1 MTTNAKNLVLA
12 AAAAGGMFLI
22 LKSYAA
28 RPKTSTAFLNPQSFN
43 LSGGSIGVFGGAG
56 ITQEQAAANATA
68 DYNNQFISPWTTG
81 YGVMR

>member
-1 MTTNAKNLVLA
+1 MTNAKNLVLA

-22 LKSYAA
+22 LKNYAA
-28 RPKTSTAFLNPQSFN
+28 RPKASTAFLNPQAFSLN
-43 LSGGSIGVFGGAG
+43 SSIGVFGGAG
-56 ITQEQAAANATA
+56 VTQEQAAANATA